1 MSSDDT
7 QLTGPDFSQGIA
19 PSLIPDGGM
28 LGGHALGKSV
38 LLARRGSDIYAI
50 GGTCT
55 HYSGP
60 LADGI
65 VVGDTVRCPWHH
77 ACFSLRT
84 GEAIRGPALNP
95 LSRWSFEHRDG
106 KIFVTSELGAAPR
119 SRDDTCIAHVADA
132 PASVLIVG
140 GGAAGDAA
148 ADVLRREGYEGP
160 ITMIS
165 ADASPPVDRP
175 NLSKDYLAGT
185 AQEEWIPLRPDG
197 FYEER
202 SIRLVLDKR
211 VAAID
216 PTRRRV
222 ELDDGSVQEFG
233 ALLLATG
240 ASPIRLPA
248 ALDSGRVL
256 YLRTLADS
264 RAILRAAEGARH
276 AVVIG
281 GSFIGL
287 EVAASLRHRG
297 LEVHVVAPE
306 TRPLERVLGREVG
319 DFIRAL
325 HEAKGVVFHLER
337 TAKQIDG
344 DSVTLSGGE
353 RIRAEIVV
361 AGIGVRPNDEL
372 ASRAGL
378 AVDRGIIV
386 NEYLETSVPGIYA
399 AGDVA
404 RYPDARTGD
413 RIRIEHWVVAQRQG
427 QTTARNIILG
437 AGSSLRERF
446 DTVPFFWS
454 QHYDDAIRYVG
465 HAERW
470 DNVEISGSLQ
480 DRDCAVAYNAGGRTL
495 AVATIGRDRASLE
508 AEVAMEAETMTAPA

>member
-1 MSSDDT
+1 VSSDDT

-28 LGGHALGKSV
+28 LGGHAQGKAV
-38 LLARRGSDIYAI
+38 LLARRGDDIYAM
-50 GGTCT
+50 GGSCT
-55 HYSGP
+55 HYSAS

-65 VVGDTVRCPWHH
+65 VVGETVRCPWHH

-84 GEAIRGPALNP
+84 GEAIRAPALNP
-95 LSRWSFEHRDG
+95 LSRWSFERRDG
-106 KIFVTSELGAAPR
+106 KIYVTGELGPGAR
-119 SRDDTCIAHVADA
+119 SRGDTCIAHVADA
-132 PASVLIVG
+132 SSSVVIVG

-148 ADVLRREGYEGP
+148 ADMLRREGYEGP

-165 ADASPPVDRP
+165 VDASPPVDRP
-175 NLSKDYLAGT
+175 NLSKDYLAGS
-185 AQEEWIPLRPDG
+185 APEEWIPLRPEG
-197 FYEER
+197 FYEQR
-202 SIRLVLDKR
+202 NIRVLLGKR

-216 PTRRRV
+216 STRRRV
-222 ELDDGSVQEFG
+222 ELDDGNAQEFG

-248 ALDSGRVL
+248 ELDGGRVL

-264 RAILRAAEGARH
+264 RAIVRAAEGARQ

-306 TRPLERVLGREVG
+306 TRPLERVLGRELG

-337 TAKQIDG
+337 TAKAMDG
-344 DSVTLSGGE
+344 ESVTLSGGE
-353 RIRAEIVV
+353 RIRADLVV

-378 AVDRGIIV
+378 AVDRGIVV

-404 RYPDARTGD
+404 RYPDAHSGD

-427 QTTARNIILG
+427 QTAARNIILG

-446 DTVPFFWS
+446 DAVPYFWS

-470 DNVEISGSLQ
+470 DNVEMSGSLQ
-480 DRDCAVAYNAGGRTL
+480 DRDCVITYKSAGRTL
-495 AVATIGRDRASLE
+495 AVVTVGRDRASLE
-508 AEVAMEAETMTAPA
+508 AEVAMES